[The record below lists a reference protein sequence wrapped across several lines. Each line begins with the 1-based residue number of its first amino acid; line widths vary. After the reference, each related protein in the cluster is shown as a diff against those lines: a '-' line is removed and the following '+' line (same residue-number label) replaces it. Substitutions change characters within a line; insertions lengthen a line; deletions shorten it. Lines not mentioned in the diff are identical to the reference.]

1 MIDRSKARD
10 NPKVP
15 VALEVAAVMGTRA
28 ADTILASAHM
38 RVRQQAGH
46 MSASD
51 LIKLSAGD
59 LVRRGPSTYGTS
71 MRCT

>member
-1 MIDRSKARD
+1 M
-10 NPKVP
+10 P
-15 VALEVAAVMGTRA
+15 VAQEVAAVMGTWA

-38 RVRQQAGH
+38 RARKQAGH

-51 LIKLSAGD
+51 LTEILHTCLAGM
-59 LVRRGPSTYGTS
+59 GPSTYGTS